1 MDKTEYRAVIKFL
14 VLEGQSSKQ
23 VEERLTS
30 VYGQSSPSSS
40 TIKRWVKEFQRGR
53 ESLEDDPRSGRP
65 TTSTSPE
72 NIEKVHKLVIE
83 NRRISLYEL
92 EEATG
97 ISYGSIHNILHD
109 ELHMS
114 KVCARWVPK
123 MLSDDMKQSRVTISG
138 AMLTRYNTN
147 PDDFHFRVVTCDE
160 TWLYHYDPESKQ
172 ESMEWKHA
180 TSPKTKKFKATRST
194 KKVMSTIF
202 WDSKGVI
209 HIDYLPH
216 GTTMNGKY
224 YANLLKQVRQSIKEK
239 RRGKIRRGIMLH
251 QDNAPVHTS
260 RVAMDAVRECGYEL
274 LPHPPY
280 SPDLA
285 PSDFHLFPRLK
296 KHLRGRRFD
305 DDGELTAAVEGWLG
319 DQDVDFYRSGIND
332 WKTRWDKCVELE
344 GDYVEKIKQNKSKF
358 LALSMLGSKLFDI
371 PSYIAIFIWSGIG
384 LATSGQS
391 CLCSTVCCLLTFSRP
406 CGAASSA
413 SSLRDRG
420 PWFDTRSRSLLFCP
434 SRRAVVSY

>member
-180 TSPKTKKFKATRST
+180 LLRRQRS
-194 KKVMSTIF
+194 
-202 WDSKGVI
+202 SKPPG
-209 HIDYLPH
+209 PP
-216 GTTMNGKY
+216 
-224 YANLLKQVRQSIKEK
+224 
-239 RRGKIRRGIMLH
+239 RRL
-251 QDNAPVHTS
+251 
-260 RVAMDAVRECGYEL
+260 C
-274 LPHPPY
+274 
-280 SPDLA
+280 
-285 PSDFHLFPRLK
+285 
-296 KHLRGRRFD
+296 RRFF
-305 DDGELTAAVEGWLG
+305 GTAKE
-319 DQDVDFYRSGIND
+319 
-332 WKTRWDKCVELE
+332 
-344 GDYVEKIKQNKSKF
+344 
-358 LALSMLGSKLFDI
+358 
-371 PSYIAIFIWSGIG
+371 
-384 LATSGQS
+384 
-391 CLCSTVCCLLTFSRP
+391 
-406 CGAASSA
+406 
-413 SSLRDRG
+413 
-420 PWFDTRSRSLLFCP
+420 
-434 SRRAVVSY
+434 

>member
-30 VYGQSSPSSS
+30 VYGQFSPSSS

-160 TWLYHYDPESKQ
+160 
-172 ESMEWKHA
+172 M
-180 TSPKTKKFKATRST
+180 
-194 KKVMSTIF
+194 
-202 WDSKGVI
+202 
-209 HIDYLPH
+209 
-216 GTTMNGKY
+216 
-224 YANLLKQVRQSIKEK
+224 
-239 RRGKIRRGIMLH
+239 IRRVNRNRWNGNM
-251 QDNAPVHTS
+251 P
-260 RVAMDAVRECGYEL
+260 L
-274 LPHPPY
+274 LRRQRSSKPPG
-280 SPDLA
+280 P
-285 PSDFHLFPRLK
+285 PRRLC
-296 KHLRGRRFD
+296 RRFF
-305 DDGELTAAVEGWLG
+305 GTAKE
-319 DQDVDFYRSGIND
+319 
-332 WKTRWDKCVELE
+332 
-344 GDYVEKIKQNKSKF
+344 
-358 LALSMLGSKLFDI
+358 
-371 PSYIAIFIWSGIG
+371 
-384 LATSGQS
+384 
-391 CLCSTVCCLLTFSRP
+391 
-406 CGAASSA
+406 
-413 SSLRDRG
+413 
-420 PWFDTRSRSLLFCP
+420 
-434 SRRAVVSY
+434 

>member
-160 TWLYHYDPESKQ
+160 TGCII
-172 ESMEWKHA
+172 M
-180 TSPKTKKFKATRST
+180 
-194 KKVMSTIF
+194 
-202 WDSKGVI
+202 
-209 HIDYLPH
+209 
-216 GTTMNGKY
+216 
-224 YANLLKQVRQSIKEK
+224 
-239 RRGKIRRGIMLH
+239 IRRVNRNRWNGNM
-251 QDNAPVHTS
+251 P
-260 RVAMDAVRECGYEL
+260 L
-274 LPHPPY
+274 LRRQRSSKPPG
-280 SPDLA
+280 P
-285 PSDFHLFPRLK
+285 PRRLC
-296 KHLRGRRFD
+296 RRFF
-305 DDGELTAAVEGWLG
+305 GTAKE
-319 DQDVDFYRSGIND
+319 
-332 WKTRWDKCVELE
+332 
-344 GDYVEKIKQNKSKF
+344 
-358 LALSMLGSKLFDI
+358 
-371 PSYIAIFIWSGIG
+371 
-384 LATSGQS
+384 
-391 CLCSTVCCLLTFSRP
+391 
-406 CGAASSA
+406 
-413 SSLRDRG
+413 
-420 PWFDTRSRSLLFCP
+420 
-434 SRRAVVSY
+434 

>member
-14 VLEGQSSKQ
+14 VLEGQFSKQ

-224 YANLLKQVRQSIKEK
+224 YANL
-239 RRGKIRRGIMLH
+239 
-251 QDNAPVHTS
+251 
-260 RVAMDAVRECGYEL
+260 
-274 LPHPPY
+274 
-280 SPDLA
+280 
-285 PSDFHLFPRLK
+285 
-296 KHLRGRRFD
+296 
-305 DDGELTAAVEGWLG
+305 
-319 DQDVDFYRSGIND
+319 
-332 WKTRWDKCVELE
+332 
-344 GDYVEKIKQNKSKF
+344 
-358 LALSMLGSKLFDI
+358 
-371 PSYIAIFIWSGIG
+371 
-384 LATSGQS
+384 
-391 CLCSTVCCLLTFSRP
+391 
-406 CGAASSA
+406 
-413 SSLRDRG
+413 
-420 PWFDTRSRSLLFCP
+420 
-434 SRRAVVSY
+434 

>member
-114 KVCARWVPK
+114 KVCVRWVPK

-260 RVAMDAVRECGYEL
+260 QVAMDAVRECGYEL

-344 GDYVEKIKQNKSKF
+344 GDYVEK
-358 LALSMLGSKLFDI
+358 
-371 PSYIAIFIWSGIG
+371 
-384 LATSGQS
+384 
-391 CLCSTVCCLLTFSRP
+391 
-406 CGAASSA
+406 
-413 SSLRDRG
+413 
-420 PWFDTRSRSLLFCP
+420 
-434 SRRAVVSY
+434 

>member
-1 MDKTEYRAVIKFL
+1 
-14 VLEGQSSKQ
+14 
-23 VEERLTS
+23 
-30 VYGQSSPSSS
+30 
-40 TIKRWVKEFQRGR
+40 
-53 ESLEDDPRSGRP
+53 
-65 TTSTSPE
+65 
-72 NIEKVHKLVIE
+72 
-83 NRRISLYEL
+83 
-92 EEATG
+92 
-97 ISYGSIHNILHD
+97 
-109 ELHMS
+109 
-114 KVCARWVPK
+114 
-123 MLSDDMKQSRVTISG
+123 
-138 AMLTRYNTN
+138 
-147 PDDFHFRVVTCDE
+147 
-160 TWLYHYDPESKQ
+160 
-172 ESMEWKHA
+172 MEWKHA

-285 PSDFHLFPRLK
+285 PSDCHLFPRLK

-344 GDYVEKIKQNKSKF
+344 GDYVEK
-358 LALSMLGSKLFDI
+358 
-371 PSYIAIFIWSGIG
+371 
-384 LATSGQS
+384 
-391 CLCSTVCCLLTFSRP
+391 
-406 CGAASSA
+406 
-413 SSLRDRG
+413 
-420 PWFDTRSRSLLFCP
+420 
-434 SRRAVVSY
+434 

>member
-83 NRRISLYEL
+83 NRRNSLYEL

-160 TWLYHYDPESKQ
+160 TWLYHR
-172 ESMEWKHA
+172 EWMKERKK
-180 TSPKTKKFKATRST
+180 SP
-194 KKVMSTIF
+194 
-202 WDSKGVI
+202 
-209 HIDYLPH
+209 
-216 GTTMNGKY
+216 
-224 YANLLKQVRQSIKEK
+224 
-239 RRGKIRRGIMLH
+239 
-251 QDNAPVHTS
+251 
-260 RVAMDAVRECGYEL
+260 
-274 LPHPPY
+274 
-280 SPDLA
+280 A
-285 PSDFHLFPRLK
+285 PSDEASVPTPASVVQWLRVLTLK
-296 KHLRGRRFD
+296 HWISQRCCSSLS
-305 DDGELTAAVEGWLG
+305 LG
-319 DQDVDFYRSGIND
+319 
-332 WKTRWDKCVELE
+332 TCE
-344 GDYVEKIKQNKSKF
+344 
-358 LALSMLGSKLFDI
+358 M
-371 PSYIAIFIWSGIG
+371 P
-384 LATSGQS
+384 
-391 CLCSTVCCLLTFSRP
+391 
-406 CGAASSA
+406 SSA
-413 SSLRDRG
+413 PVSQ
-420 PWFDTRSRSLLFCP
+420 
-434 SRRAVVSY
+434 VVFLWVLPTSD